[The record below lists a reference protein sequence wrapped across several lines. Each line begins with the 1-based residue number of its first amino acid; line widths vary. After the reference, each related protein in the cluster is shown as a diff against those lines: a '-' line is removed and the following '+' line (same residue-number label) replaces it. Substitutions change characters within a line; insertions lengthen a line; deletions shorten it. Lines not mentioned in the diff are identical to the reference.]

1 MPKPTLDH
9 YSERAIAYAK
19 AVKAR
24 KIPACIQVRQACAR
38 YLDDFKR
45 KDIVYAPERVEH
57 VCEFAELLPHVIG
70 PLTGELIE
78 LEPFQIFIFANLFG
92 WLDAKTRLRRYRE
105 AFILLPRGNAKSTIA
120 AIIGL
125 YMTFAENQGGAEGL
139 SGATSMQQAEAVFI
153 PAKRMVEM
161 TPDLA
166 EFYGL
171 EVAARSIYQT
181 STGSSFKP
189 VIAKTKDGGLP
200 WIAIADELHQALD
213 DTQLNAFRTGMGKRR
228 GSDPLLLII
237 STAGTNVAGVCRQEQ
252 LYFEAVLSGSMKDD
266 RKFALIYTIDPKD
279 DWTDFKVWQKA
290 NPNYGVSVDEDHLRS
305 EYEKALQSPSHQ
317 ATCKTKYLNVWT
329 NTATGWLNQRDW
341 ASAAS
346 PGLLLSSTAR
356 TWIGVDLSTKTDIT
370 AIVVVQEL
378 PDGKRAIVP
387 FLYLPKGALERSK
400 NAKAYTDWIAS
411 GAIHATEGSASDH
424 AAVEDMIRALK
435 KDYQVQ
441 SVLFDSWQAAGMM
454 QRLEADGIE
463 CVEFGQTAKNF
474 TAPMIDFE
482 AELMNGNIV
491 HDDNPCLNWMASN
504 ISVRQMGPLKSP
516 TKPTGQDHLKIDGM
530 VAALMAYAQSEAVEA
545 PKQEP
550 FLMFM

>member
-1 MPKPTLDH
+1 MPKPVPDH

-24 KIPACIQVRQACAR
+24 KLPACIQVRQACAR

-45 KDIVYAPERVEH
+45 KDIVYAPERVLH

-70 PLTGELIE
+70 PLTGQPIE

-161 TPDLA
+161 TPELA

-189 VIAKTKDGGLP
+189 VIARTKDGGLP

-252 LYFEAVLSGSMKDD
+252 LYFEAVLGGSIKDD

-279 DWTDFKVWQKA
+279 DWTDFSVWRKA
-290 NPNYGVSVDEDHLRS
+290 NPNFGVSVDEDHLRS

-346 PGLLLSSTAR
+346 PGLMLSTTAR
-356 TWIGVDLSTKTDIT
+356 CWIGVDLSTKTDIT

-424 AAVEDMIRALK
+424 AAVEAMIRALK

-474 TAPMIDFE
+474 TAPMVDFE

-550 FLMFM
+550 FLMFI

>member
-9 YSERAIAYAK
+9 YSKRAIAYAK

-45 KDIVYAPERVEH
+45 KDIVYEPKRVEH

-105 AFILLPRGNAKSTIA
+105 AFILLPRGNAKSTVA

-356 TWIGVDLSTKTDIT
+356 SWIGVDLSTKTDIT

-424 AAVEDMIRALK
+424 AAVEAMIKALK
-435 KDYQVQ
+435 KDYQVE

-454 QRLEADGIE
+454 QRLEVDGID